1 MKDKFSKPYDLKV
14 ADDSGKSVTLI
25 MGCYGIGLS
34 RLMGTIV
41 EVYHDKAGIIW
52 PESVAPFKVHL
63 ISLGKNKEAEKI
75 YGELA
80 KKNIE
85 VLYDDREGASPGE
98 KFADADLIGIPWR
111 LVVSEKSLVK
121 GGVEVKKRASA
132 KTEVLTISNFYSKLN
147 LP

>member
-1 MKDKFSKPYDLKV
+1 MDKFTKPFGLKV
-14 ADDSGKSVTLI
+14 ADAGGKEKIIV

-34 RLMGTIV
+34 RLIGTIV
-41 EVYHDKAGIIW
+41 EVHRDKNGIIW

-98 KFADADLIGIPWR
+98 KFAD
-111 LVVSEKSLVK
+111 
-121 GGVEVKKRASA
+121 
-132 KTEVLTISNFYSKLN
+132 
-147 LP
+147 